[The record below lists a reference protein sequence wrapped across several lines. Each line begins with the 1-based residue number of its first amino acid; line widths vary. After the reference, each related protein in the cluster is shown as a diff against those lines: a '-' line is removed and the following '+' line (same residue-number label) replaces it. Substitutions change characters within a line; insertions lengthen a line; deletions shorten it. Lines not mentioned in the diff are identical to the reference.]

1 MKKLNANSCVFQV
14 VENRANLTI
23 GLYTRKPNRDK
34 RMIPTIAYMQSAVK
48 YAFRINIEF
57 ASPFSRLLAPFTISL
72 WAFLISF
79 VATSTLIVLFTKHL
93 SSRDRHFLI
102 GGRLNRTPIF
112 NMLHLMFEG
121 AVANPL
127 MLKHTRHFGTFSRS
141 LTMIWI
147 LGFLIIRSAYQS
159 SMYKYLQEQ
168 RLPSPY
174 DTVDQVNRSGVIVN
188 TTPEGYNLLTGIL
201 YPKRSIICICLDNH
215 FIHLFENGSFF
226 KWFSPCSHFS
236 IRINKMVHGQL
247 LGQIARKRVHG
258 VTVATEI
265 ILNSFNK
272 HQPVDSRLELSK
284 ETIIVLNNMFFVSKG
299 SSVLSEPVDKYI
311 QVYQEAGLIGAWV
324 RRYAERIK
332 VRNKLDKRQPKK
344 LHVKHVLGAAMVYG
358 ILSTLSVIVF
368 LMEIFREKIGI
379 FERIL
384 DYLTY

>member
-1 MKKLNANSCVFQV
+1 
-14 VENRANLTI
+14 
-23 GLYTRKPNRDK
+23 
-34 RMIPTIAYMQSAVK
+34 
-48 YAFRINIEF
+48 
-57 ASPFSRLLAPFTISL
+57 
-72 WAFLISF
+72 
-79 VATSTLIVLFTKHL
+79 
-93 SSRDRHFLI
+93 
-102 GGRLNRTPIF
+102 
-112 NMLHLMFEG
+112 
-121 AVANPL
+121 
-127 MLKHTRHFGTFSRS
+127 
-141 LTMIWI
+141 
-147 LGFLIIRSAYQS
+147 
-159 SMYKYLQEQ
+159 
-168 RLPSPY
+168 
-174 DTVDQVNRSGVIVN
+174 
-188 TTPEGYNLLTGIL
+188 
-201 YPKRSIICICLDNH
+201 
-215 FIHLFENGSFF
+215 
-226 KWFSPCSHFS
+226 
-236 IRINKMVHGQL
+236 MVHGQL